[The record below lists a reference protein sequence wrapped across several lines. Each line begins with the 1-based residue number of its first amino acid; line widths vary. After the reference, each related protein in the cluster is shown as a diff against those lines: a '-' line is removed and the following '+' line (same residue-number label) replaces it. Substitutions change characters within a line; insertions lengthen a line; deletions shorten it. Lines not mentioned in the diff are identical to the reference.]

1 MTFYDLCLKNISEL
15 IRVKTILQKYY
26 HKQDDKKNE
35 QPITFKIR
43 NYKKWLTLIE
53 SNKSQLINVNTED
66 DIASINELKSKSLQ
80 SKLKEILDTKTLK
93 EIDNVKKKLK
103 ELNIDY
109 SKNNKNES
117 VNDEESQIF
126 ENAKNIQL
134 IHGFG
139 EKKSLEFAKAGYTL
153 DILLNEWKQYCNKK
167 KENSDLLFEKI
178 KPIPND
184 IVDDKI
190 YASYYQEADKILH
203 NRLKDTKT
211 LKNLH
216 YDQLIGLKYFNE
228 IQKRIPRE
236 EIVISEKTLK
246 TVAKNMDKNIVIHV
260 CGSYRRG
267 KLSSGDIDVLIS
279 HKKIHTNEDIESNIN
294 ILQCFVRNLTK
305 LNLLVD
311 HINKYSQIHKK
322 YMGMF
327 KCKISECA
335 RRIDIKYIPYDSL
348 GASLLHF
355 TGSKN
360 FNTLLRRHALKQGYT
375 LNEYGL
381 INKKTKEFI
390 PSSNEENIFKILDY
404 KYHSPEE
411 RDI

>member
-1 MTFYDLCLKNISEL
+1 MTFYDLCLKNITEL
-15 IRVKTILQKYY
+15 IRVKTLLQKYY
-26 HKQDDKKNE
+26 HQKDDKKNE
-35 QPITFKIR
+35 QPITFKLR
-43 NYKKWLTLIE
+43 NYKKWLNSIKNSKE
-53 SNKSQLINVNTED
+53 QLINVNNPED
-66 DIASINELKSKSLQ
+66 LTNIEELKSKSLQ
-80 SKLKEILDTKTLK
+80 TKLKEILETKNLKDIDDTKKILK
-93 EIDNVKKKLK
+93 DLGVDFSNKSNSNDK
-103 ELNIDY
+103 E
-109 SKNNKNES
+109 ST
-117 VNDEESQIF
+117 IF
-126 ENAKNIQL
+126 ENAKNLQL

-139 EKKSLEFAKAGYTL
+139 EKKSLDCAKSGLTL
-153 DILLNEWKQYCNKK
+153 DILLDEWKQFCKKK
-167 KENSDLLFEKI
+167 KENNILLFEKI

-184 IVDDKI
+184 VVDDKI
-190 YASYYQEADKILH
+190 YASYYQQADKILQ
-203 NRLKDTKT
+203 NRLKDTKN
-211 LKNLH
+211 LKNLN

-228 IQKRIPRE
+228 IQKRIPRD
-236 EIVISEKTLK
+236 EIVISEKTLI
-246 TVAKNMDKNIVIHV
+246 TVAKNMDKNIVINV

-267 KLSSGDIDVLIS
+267 KSTSGDIDVLIS
-279 HKKIHTNEDIESNIN
+279 HKKIHTNEDIDNNIN

-360 FNTLLRRHALKQGYT
+360 FNTQLRRHALKKGFT

-381 INKKTKEFI
+381 INKETKEFI
-390 PSSNEENIFKILDY
+390 PSSNEENIFKLLDY

>member
-1 MTFYDLCLKNISEL
+1 MTFYDLCLKNITEL
-15 IRVKTILQKYY
+15 IRVKTLLQKYY
-26 HKQDDKKNE
+26 HQKDDKKNE
-35 QPITFKIR
+35 QPITFKLR
-43 NYKKWLTLIE
+43 NYKKWLNSIKNSKE
-53 SNKSQLINVNTED
+53 QLINVNNPED
-66 DIASINELKSKSLQ
+66 LTNIEELKSKSLQ
-80 SKLKEILDTKTLK
+80 TKLKEILETKNLKDIDDTKKILK
-93 EIDNVKKKLK
+93 DLGVDFSNKSNSNDK
-103 ELNIDY
+103 E
-109 SKNNKNES
+109 ST
-117 VNDEESQIF
+117 IF

-139 EKKSLEFAKAGYTL
+139 EKKSLDCAKSGLTL
-153 DILLNEWKQYCNKK
+153 DILLDEWKQHCKKK
-167 KENSDLLFEKI
+167 KENNILLFEKI

-184 IVDDKI
+184 VVDDKI
-190 YASYYQEADKILH
+190 YASYYQQADKILQ
-203 NRLKDTKT
+203 NRLKDTKN
-211 LKNLH
+211 LKNLN

-228 IQKRIPRE
+228 IQKRIPRD
-236 EIVISEKTLK
+236 EIVISEKTLI
-246 TVAKNMDKNIVIHV
+246 TVAKNMDKNIVINV

-267 KLSSGDIDVLIS
+267 KSTSGDIDVLIS
-279 HKKIHTNEDIESNIN
+279 HKKIHTNEDIDNNIN

-360 FNTLLRRHALKQGYT
+360 FNTQLRRHALKKGFT

-381 INKKTKEFI
+381 INKETKEFV
-390 PSSNEENIFKILDY
+390 PSSNEENIFKLLDY